1 MTDIPPGARLYLR
14 PTGFV
19 DAPFGPDGKVLRL
32 AGSLLW
38 FSAFEIIAVDGGER
52 LAPRLVTV
60 AGLDDFLAGV
70 SGDQAERARATIARI
85 TAPREAL
92 QLGEHVLRFDESR
105 VAAILNVTPDSFSD
119 GGRHSEDPQGAVDA
133 GFAMSAQGA
142 AFIDIGGE
150 STRPGAAYVRES
162 DEIERVVPVIEGL
175 AASGVAI
182 SIDTRK
188 AIVMEAALAAGA
200 SIVNDVSGLR
210 YDDRAIELVVNA
222 SCPAIIMHH
231 AGKEDELHADPNY
244 RDSLVEVYD
253 WLEDR
258 ITVLIEAGMSRERI
272 LVDPGIGFGKAVQ
285 HNLALINGLS
295 LFHGHCCRCPIMLG
309 ASRQTI
315 YTDPQT
321 TITARSRTG
330 GSRRC
335 GSNPDATSSSRKVGG
350 TLVPPGMRRGLRRQ
364 VSRRKNPGASQDRLN
379 GTSAGFK
386 LAPKGKNV
394 QTRKM
399 V

>member
-295 LFHGHCCRCPIMLG
+295 LFHGLGCPIMLG
-309 ASRQTI
+309 ASRKRFI
-315 YTDPQT
+315 GALSNEAAVGD
-321 TITARSRTG
+321 RLG
-330 GSRRC
+330 GSL
-335 GSNPDATSSSRKVGG
+335 A
-350 TLVPPGMRRGLRRQ
+350 LVTKAALQGVQLVRVHDVPESVQALHIWRGLRD
-364 VSRRKNPGASQDRLN
+364 A
-379 GTSAGFK
+379 A
-386 LAPKGKNV
+386 LAPAH
-394 QTRKM
+394 
-399 V
+399 